1 MTLSNDSIKTIKA
14 GEVLWDQQIPGFG
27 ARKQT
32 ANGVTAFIVK
42 TRVNGRQKLVTLG
55 RYPVLDID
63 AAREQARRILEA
75 ITIKKIDGFVDQ
87 MQGEKHDAKIKTH

>member
-63 AAREQARRILEA
+63 TAREQARRILEV

-87 MQGEKHDAKIKTH
+87 I